1 MGALSLVDGRRRRD
15 SRDAA
20 APAPDRLPAQRRR
33 HSGRSRPVN
42 LYHPVLYHFPGSRSD
57 SGKPREIPGMSNQ
70 ETQTGAAAA
79 AILLRSAP
87 LEEQRHFGKLERE
100 EEGADGHGMGES

>member
-1 MGALSLVDGRRRRD
+1 
-15 SRDAA
+15 
-20 APAPDRLPAQRRR
+20 
-33 HSGRSRPVN
+33 
-42 LYHPVLYHFPGSRSD
+42 
-57 SGKPREIPGMSNQ
+57 MSNQ

-100 EEGADGHGMGES
+100 EEGEEGADGHGMGESHNKVFRHYDLSKT